1 MSRKTRVK
9 NDNLSDAAMGEI
21 LTLLKRKGQEYG
33 VPVVAIGKY
42 EKSTQMCSVC
52 GFVNVETKDT
62 KIRNWTCPKCVSKHD
77 RDINAAIN
85 ILNIAKKD
93 YNKNI
98 A

>member
-21 LTLLKRKGQEYG
+21 LALLKRKGDEYN

-42 EKSTQMCSVC
+42 EKSTQMCSQC
-52 GFVNVETKDT
+52 GFVNIKTKDT
-62 KIRNWTCPKCVSKHD
+62 KIRNWVCPKCGAKHD

-93 YNKNI
+93 YEKNI